1 MGRRRLGG
9 WDIGTGA
16 GVTACHQVTPFKDIV
31 SRLENVVQIWSTHS
45 IPSGLQVPHRES
57 NIKQTD
63 LPWTPYLADCYPQSP
78 STLVS
83 VLGCHR
89 ARNDDG
95 GWLDVRMVRRML
107 DTSLVEWDLQSGHSS
122 SYSMTGQ
129 IFRMPSSQAVYCDPS
144 LVRLVVILFSCYIQI
159 FVNIFFLENY

>member
-1 MGRRRLGG
+1 MGHWHWRWGDSLSSGDPLQGYCIQARK
-9 WDIGTGA
+9 
-16 GVTACHQVTPFKDIV
+16 CC
-31 SRLENVVQIWSTHS
+31 SNWSTHS
-45 IPSGLQVPHRES
+45 IQSGLQVPHRES

-107 DTSLVEWDLQSGHSS
+107 DTSLVEWDLQSGRSS